1 MSRVEPTTGKT
12 KGLVRF
18 IAPFTRNPLLHNRIL
33 ISVSLAVFAAYTGIG
48 MVGPVRVLYAE
59 SHGASLAIIGAMAS
73 GYLISNFV
81 FQYPVGWLADRWG
94 HKQVMLVG
102 LLAQAILS
110 AIYVWTTD
118 PISFVV
124 LRFFEGIAAAA
135 LLPPARALIND
146 AISEEQQGEA
156 YGVFSAFFN
165 GGFLLGP
172 GIGGALASL
181 GYAVPFIGAVVFR
194 LLAVVIVVLL
204 IHVPKRAV
212 SIAGEKRQ
220 TSPRQYRLL
229 FTLPLVAAYLI
240 TFGDYLYLGFDMT
253 LMPLWMHDHLGATV
267 AIIGLSYMLWAIPNM
282 VLSPLGGRLAD
293 KRRRSTLIL
302 IFGLAQVP
310 LYILYGL
317 ATTWVLVVVVFAA
330 HGIVYA
336 FIQPAVDSHVAASSS
351 SSMRGGVQ
359 GLYATF
365 GLFGAFVGN
374 SGFGPLYQINFH
386 LPLLVI
392 GLTYGIFVLLG
403 GLMIRRV
410 ERRKLQRYSS
420 APLEAIRS

>member
-1 MSRVEPTTGKT
+1 MSRVDQTTGKT
-12 KGLVRF
+12 KGLARF
-18 IAPFTRNPLLHNRIL
+18 HVPLTRNPLLHNRVL

-73 GYLISNFV
+73 GYLISNFI

-94 HKQVMLVG
+94 HKRVMIVG
-102 LLAQAILS
+102 LLAQAILA
-110 AIYVWTTD
+110 AIYLWITD
-118 PISFVV
+118 PVSFVV

-146 AISEEQQGEA
+146 TVPPEQQGEA
-156 YGVFSAFFN
+156 YGLFSAFFN

-181 GYAVPFIGAVVFR
+181 GYSVPFIGAVVFR
-194 LLAVVIVVLL
+194 LLAVVIVIAL
-204 IHVPKRAV
+204 IRVPKRAM
-212 SIAGEKRQ
+212 SSAGETRQ
-220 TSPRQYRLL
+220 TAPMRYRLL

-240 TFGDYLYLGFDMT
+240 AFGDYLYLGFDMT
-253 LMPLWMHDHLGATV
+253 LMPLWMHDHLGASV

-282 VLSPLGGRLAD
+282 ILSPIGGRLAD

-302 IFGLAQVP
+302 VFGLAQVP

-317 ATTWVLVVVVFAA
+317 ATTWILVVVVFTV

-336 FIQPAVDSHVAASSS
+336 FIQPAVDSHVAASAN

-359 GLYATF
+359 GLYTTF

-374 SGFGPLYQINFH
+374 SGFSPLYEINFH
-386 LPLLVI
+386 LPLLAI
-392 GLTYGIFVLLG
+392 GLAYGICVLIG
-403 GLMIRRV
+403 GLMIRSI
-410 ERRKLQRYSS
+410 E
-420 APLEAIRS
+420 